1 MECFKEVVNMNELK
15 AKIKEEIKL
24 LSEEKKTS
32 FEKVSDYLFSN
43 PELAFDEY
51 KSQKAL
57 CDLLEEN
64 EFNVTKGVG
73 GLETSF
79 EAVYSN
85 GTNGKT
91 VAFLAEYDALPGMGH
106 ACGHNIIGTSSVGAG
121 IILKEIMKKHNIEGT
136 VKVFGTPAEE
146 RVGGKITMIKE
157 GVFNNVDAALI
168 LHPSDASM
176 PDDISFAQ
184 VNLKF
189 DFTGKASHAAAFP
202 WEGKSA
208 LSGVIALFNSVN
220 SMRLHLKDYARVHGI
235 ITDGGSIH
243 NIIPEKSTAIFNVRA
258 LSIEYLNEICEMLKN
273 CAKGAAI
280 STGTNVEIV
289 QLDEIYKEI
298 KNDSELVNIV
308 RQNFEVLGEDY
319 VERDLSQGIGSTD
332 TGNLTHEIP
341 AIQAYIKLKEN
352 TATHTDEFAVAA
364 GGEEGRVALI
374 KAIKVLA
381 MCGVD
386 ILYSK

>member
-1 MECFKEVVNMNELK
+1 MEELK
-15 AKIKEEIKL
+15 LKIKEDIKL
-24 LSEEKKTS
+24 LSDEKKTS
-32 FEKVSDYLFSN
+32 FEKVSKSLFEN
-43 PELAFDEY
+43 PELAFEEF
-51 KSQKAL
+51 KSQKLL
-57 CDLLEEN
+57 CDLLEESG
-64 EFNVTKGVG
+64 FNVTKGVG

-85 GTNGKT
+85 GDGGKT

-121 IILKEIMKKHNIEGT
+121 IILKEVINKYDIEGT

-146 RVGGKITMIKE
+146 RVGGKITMIRE
-157 GVFNNVDAALI
+157 GVFKDVDAALI
-168 LHPSDASM
+168 LHPCDASI

-189 DFTGKASHAAAFP
+189 DFSGKASHAAAYP
-202 WEGKSA
+202 WEGRSA
-208 LSGVIALFNSVN
+208 LSGVISLFNSVN

-243 NIIPEKSTAIFNVRA
+243 NIIPEKSTAIFNIRA
-258 LSIEYLNEICEMLKN
+258 LSIEYLNEICDMLKN

-280 STGTNVEIV
+280 STGTSVEVI

-298 KNDSELVNIV
+298 KNDSRLVNIV
-308 RQNFEVLGEDY
+308 RENFEVLGEDY
-319 VERDLSQGIGSTD
+319 IERDLTQGIGSTD

-352 TATHTDEFAVAA
+352 AATHTEEFAVAA
-364 GGEEGRVALI
+364 GGEEGKIALI

-386 ILYSK
+386 VLYSK

>member
-1 MECFKEVVNMNELK
+1 MEELK
-15 AKIKEEIKL
+15 LKIKEDIKL
-24 LSEEKKTS
+24 LSDEKKTS
-32 FEKVSDYLFSN
+32 FEKVSKSLFEN
-43 PELAFDEY
+43 PELAFEEF
-51 KSQKAL
+51 KSQKVL
-57 CDLLEEN
+57 CDLLEESG
-64 EFNVTKGVG
+64 FNVTKGVG
-73 GLETSF
+73 RLETSF

-85 GTNGKT
+85 GDGGKT

-121 IILKEIMKKHNIEGT
+121 IILKEVINKYNIEGT

-146 RVGGKITMIKE
+146 RVGGKITMIRE
-157 GVFNNVDAALI
+157 GVFKDVDAALI
-168 LHPSDASM
+168 LHPCDASI

-189 DFTGKASHAAAFP
+189 DFGGKASHAAAYP
-202 WEGKSA
+202 WEGRSA

-258 LSIEYLNEICEMLKN
+258 LSIEYLNEICDMLKN
-273 CAKGAAI
+273 CAEGAAI
-280 STGTNVEIV
+280 STGTSVEVI

-298 KNDSELVNIV
+298 KNDSRLVNIV
-308 RQNFEVLGEDY
+308 RENFEVLGEDY
-319 VERDLSQGIGSTD
+319 IERDLTQGIGSTD

-352 TATHTDEFAVAA
+352 TATHTEEFAVAA
-364 GGEEGRVALI
+364 GGEEGKIALI
-374 KAIKVLA
+374 KAVKVLA

-386 ILYSK
+386 VLCSK

>member
-1 MECFKEVVNMNELK
+1 MEELK
-15 AKIKEEIKL
+15 LKIKEDIKL
-24 LSEEKKTS
+24 LSDEKKVS
-32 FEKVSDYLFSN
+32 FEKVSKYLFEN
-43 PELAFDEY
+43 PELAFEEF
-51 KSQKAL
+51 KSQNAL

-64 EFNVTKGVG
+64 GFNVTKGVG

-85 GTNGKT
+85 GTGGKT

-121 IILKEIMKKHNIEGT
+121 IILKEVIKKYDIKGT
-136 VKVFGTPAEE
+136 VKVLGTPAEE
-146 RVGGKITMIKE
+146 RVGGKITMIRE
-157 GVFNNVDAALI
+157 GVFKGVDAALI
-168 LHPSDASM
+168 LHPCDASI

-189 DFTGKASHAAAFP
+189 DFSGKASHAAAYP
-202 WEGKSA
+202 WEGRSA

-258 LSIEYLNEICEMLKN
+258 LSIEYLNEICDMLKN

-280 STGTNVEIV
+280 STGTSVEVI

-298 KNDSELVNIV
+298 KNDSRLVNMV
-308 RQNFEVLGEDY
+308 RENFEVLGEDY
-319 VERDLSQGIGSTD
+319 IERDLTQGIGSTD

-352 TATHTDEFAVAA
+352 TATHTEEFAVAA
-364 GGEEGRVALI
+364 GGEEGKIALI

-386 ILYSK
+386 VLYSK

>member
-1 MECFKEVVNMNELK
+1 MEELK
-15 AKIKEEIKL
+15 LKIKEDIKL
-24 LSEEKKTS
+24 LSDEKKVS
-32 FEKVSDYLFSN
+32 FEKVSKYLFEN
-43 PELAFDEY
+43 PELAFKEF

-64 EFNVTKGVG
+64 GFNVTKGVG

-85 GTNGKT
+85 GTVGKT

-106 ACGHNIIGTSSVGAG
+106 ACGHNIIGTSSAGAG
-121 IILKEIMKKHNIEGT
+121 IILKEVIKKYDIEGT

-146 RVGGKITMIKE
+146 RVGGKITMIRE
-157 GVFNNVDAALI
+157 GVFKGVDAALI
-168 LHPSDASM
+168 LHPCDASI

-189 DFTGKASHAAAFP
+189 DFSGKASHAAAYP
-202 WEGKSA
+202 WEGRSA

-220 SMRLHLKDYARVHGI
+220 SMRLHLKDYARLHGI

-258 LSIEYLNEICEMLKN
+258 LSIEYLNEICDMLKN

-280 STGTNVEIV
+280 STGTSVEVI

-298 KNDSELVNIV
+298 KNDSRLVNIV
-308 RQNFEVLGEDY
+308 RENFEVLGEDY
-319 VERDLSQGIGSTD
+319 IERDLTQGIGSTD
-332 TGNLTHEIP
+332 TGNLTHEVP

-352 TATHTDEFAVAA
+352 TATHTEEFAVAA
-364 GGEEGRVALI
+364 GGEEGKIALI

-386 ILYSK
+386 VLHSK

>member
-1 MECFKEVVNMNELK
+1 MEELK
-15 AKIKEEIKL
+15 LKIKEDIKL
-24 LSEEKKTS
+24 LSDEKKTS
-32 FEKVSDYLFSN
+32 FEKVSKSLFEN
-43 PELAFDEY
+43 PELAFEEF
-51 KSQKAL
+51 KSQKLL
-57 CDLLEEN
+57 CDLLEESG
-64 EFNVTKGVG
+64 FNVTKGVG

-85 GTNGKT
+85 GDGGKT

-121 IILKEIMKKHNIEGT
+121 IILKEVINKYDIEGT

-146 RVGGKITMIKE
+146 RVGGKITMIRE
-157 GVFNNVDAALI
+157 GVFKDVDAALI
-168 LHPSDASM
+168 LHPCDASI

-189 DFTGKASHAAAFP
+189 DFSGKASHAAAYP
-202 WEGKSA
+202 WEGRSA
-208 LSGVIALFNSVN
+208 LSGVISLFNSVN

-243 NIIPEKSTAIFNVRA
+243 NIIPEKSTAIFNIRA
-258 LSIEYLNEICEMLKN
+258 LSIEYLNEICDMLKN

-280 STGTNVEIV
+280 STGTSVEVI

-298 KNDSELVNIV
+298 KNDSRLVNIV
-308 RQNFEVLGEDY
+308 RENFEVLGEDY
-319 VERDLSQGIGSTD
+319 IERDLTQGIGSTD

-352 TATHTDEFAVAA
+352 TATHTEEFAVAA
-364 GGEEGRVALI
+364 GGEEGKIALI

-386 ILYSK
+386 VLYSK

>member
-1 MECFKEVVNMNELK
+1 MEELK
-15 AKIKEEIKL
+15 LKIKEDIKL
-24 LSEEKKTS
+24 LSDEKKTS
-32 FEKVSDYLFSN
+32 FEKVSKSLFEN
-43 PELAFDEY
+43 PELAFEEF
-51 KSQKAL
+51 KSQKVL
-57 CDLLEEN
+57 CDLLEESG
-64 EFNVTKGVG
+64 FNVTKGVG

-85 GTNGKT
+85 GDGGKT

-121 IILKEIMKKHNIEGT
+121 IILKEVINKYNIEGT

-146 RVGGKITMIKE
+146 RVGGKITMIRE
-157 GVFNNVDAALI
+157 GVFKDVDAALI
-168 LHPSDASM
+168 LHPCDASI

-189 DFTGKASHAAAFP
+189 DFGGKASHAAAYP
-202 WEGKSA
+202 WEGRSA

-258 LSIEYLNEICEMLKN
+258 LSIEYLNEICDMLKN
-273 CAKGAAI
+273 CAEGAAI
-280 STGTNVEIV
+280 STGTSVEVI

-298 KNDSELVNIV
+298 KNDSRLVNIV
-308 RQNFEVLGEDY
+308 RENFEVLGEDY
-319 VERDLSQGIGSTD
+319 IERDLTQGIGSTD

-352 TATHTDEFAVAA
+352 TATHTEEFAVAA
-364 GGEEGRVALI
+364 GGEEGKIALI
-374 KAIKVLA
+374 KAVKVLA

-386 ILYSK
+386 VLCIK

>member
-1 MECFKEVVNMNELK
+1 MEELK
-15 AKIKEEIKL
+15 LKIKEDIKL
-24 LSEEKKTS
+24 LSDEKKVS
-32 FEKVSDYLFSN
+32 FEKVSKFLFEN
-43 PELAFDEY
+43 PELAFEEF

-57 CDLLEEN
+57 CDLLEESG
-64 EFNVTKGVG
+64 FNVTKGVG

-85 GTNGKT
+85 GAGGKT

-106 ACGHNIIGTSSVGAG
+106 ACGHNIISTSSVGAG
-121 IILKEIMKKHNIEGT
+121 IILKEIIKRYDIEGT

-146 RVGGKITMIKE
+146 RVGGKITMIRE
-157 GVFNNVDAALI
+157 GVFKGVDAALI
-168 LHPSDASM
+168 LHPCDASI

-189 DFTGKASHAAAFP
+189 DFSGKASHAAAYP
-202 WEGKSA
+202 WEGRSA

-258 LSIEYLNEICEMLKN
+258 LSIEYLNEICDMLKN

-280 STGTNVEIV
+280 STGTSVEVI

-298 KNDSELVNIV
+298 KNDSRLVNIV
-308 RQNFEVLGEDY
+308 RENFEVLDEDY
-319 VERDLSQGIGSTD
+319 IERDLTQGIGSTD

-352 TATHTDEFAVAA
+352 TATHTEEFAVAA
-364 GGEEGRVALI
+364 GGEEGKIALI

-386 ILYSK
+386 VLYSK

>member
-1 MECFKEVVNMNELK
+1 MKELK
-15 AKIKEEIKL
+15 LKIKEDIKL
-24 LSEEKKTS
+24 LSDEKKAS
-32 FEKVSDYLFSN
+32 FEKVSKSLFEN
-43 PELAFDEY
+43 PELAFEEF

-57 CDLLEEN
+57 CNLLEEN
-64 EFNVTKGVG
+64 GFDVTKGVG

-85 GTNGKT
+85 GTGGKT

-121 IILKEIMKKHNIEGT
+121 IILKEVIKKYDIEGT

-146 RVGGKITMIKE
+146 RVGGKITMIRE
-157 GVFNNVDAALI
+157 GVFKDVDAALI
-168 LHPSDASM
+168 LHPCDASI

-189 DFTGKASHAAAFP
+189 DFSGKASHAAAYP
-202 WEGKSA
+202 WEGRSA

-235 ITDGGSIH
+235 INDGGSIH
-243 NIIPEKSTAIFNVRA
+243 NIIPEKSIAIFNVRA
-258 LSIEYLNEICEMLKN
+258 LSIEYLNEICDMLKD

-280 STGTNVEIV
+280 STGTSVEVI

-298 KNDSELVNIV
+298 KNDSRLVNTV
-308 RQNFEVLGEDY
+308 RENFEVLGEDY
-319 VERDLSQGIGSTD
+319 IERDLTQGIGSTD

-352 TATHTDEFAVAA
+352 TATHTEEFAVAA
-364 GGEEGRVALI
+364 GGEEGKIALI

-386 ILYSK
+386 VLYSK

>member
-1 MECFKEVVNMNELK
+1 MKELK
-15 AKIKEEIKL
+15 LKIKEDIKL
-24 LSEEKKTS
+24 LSDEKKAS
-32 FEKVSDYLFSN
+32 FEKVSKSLFEN
-43 PELAFDEY
+43 PELAFEEF

-57 CDLLEEN
+57 CNLLEEN
-64 EFNVTKGVG
+64 GFDVTKGVG

-85 GTNGKT
+85 GTGGKT

-121 IILKEIMKKHNIEGT
+121 IILKEVIKKYDIEGT

-146 RVGGKITMIKE
+146 RVGGKITMIRE
-157 GVFNNVDAALI
+157 GVFKDVDAALI
-168 LHPSDASM
+168 LHPCDASI

-189 DFTGKASHAAAFP
+189 DFSGKASHAAAYP
-202 WEGKSA
+202 WEGRSA

-243 NIIPEKSTAIFNVRA
+243 NIIPEKSIAIFNVRA
-258 LSIEYLNEICEMLKN
+258 LSIEYLNEICDMLKD
-273 CAKGAAI
+273 CAKGTAI
-280 STGTNVEIV
+280 STGTSVEVI

-298 KNDSELVNIV
+298 KNDSRLVNIV
-308 RQNFEVLGEDY
+308 RENFEVLGEDY
-319 VERDLSQGIGSTD
+319 IERDLTQGIGSTD

-352 TATHTDEFAVAA
+352 TATHTEEFAVAA
-364 GGEEGRVALI
+364 GGEEGKIALI

-386 ILYSK
+386 VLYSK

>member
-1 MECFKEVVNMNELK
+1 MEELK
-15 AKIKEEIKL
+15 LKIKEDIKL
-24 LSEEKKTS
+24 LSDEKKTS
-32 FEKVSDYLFSN
+32 FEKVSKSLFEN
-43 PELAFDEY
+43 PELAFEEF
-51 KSQKAL
+51 KSQKLL
-57 CDLLEEN
+57 CDLLEESG
-64 EFNVTKGVG
+64 FNVTKGVG

-85 GTNGKT
+85 GDGGKT

-121 IILKEIMKKHNIEGT
+121 IILKEVINKYDIEGT

-146 RVGGKITMIKE
+146 RVGGKITMIRE
-157 GVFNNVDAALI
+157 GVFKDVDAALI
-168 LHPSDASM
+168 LHPCDASI

-189 DFTGKASHAAAFP
+189 DFSGKASHAAAYP
-202 WEGKSA
+202 WEGRSA
-208 LSGVIALFNSVN
+208 LSGVISLFNSVN

-258 LSIEYLNEICEMLKN
+258 LSIEYLNEICDMLKN

-280 STGTNVEIV
+280 STGTSVEVI

-298 KNDSELVNIV
+298 KNDSRLVNIV
-308 RQNFEVLGEDY
+308 RENFEVLGEDY
-319 VERDLSQGIGSTD
+319 IERDLTQGIGSTD

-352 TATHTDEFAVAA
+352 AATHTEEFAVAA
-364 GGEEGRVALI
+364 GGEEGKIALI

-386 ILYSK
+386 VLYSK

>member
-1 MECFKEVVNMNELK
+1 MEELK
-15 AKIKEEIKL
+15 LKIKEDIKL
-24 LSEEKKTS
+24 LSDEKKTS
-32 FEKVSDYLFSN
+32 FEKVSKSLFEN
-43 PELAFDEY
+43 PELAFEEF
-51 KSQKAL
+51 KSQKVL
-57 CDLLEEN
+57 CDLLEESG
-64 EFNVTKGVG
+64 FNVTKGVG

-85 GTNGKT
+85 GDGGKT

-121 IILKEIMKKHNIEGT
+121 IILKEVINKYNIEGT

-146 RVGGKITMIKE
+146 RVGGKITMIRE
-157 GVFNNVDAALI
+157 GVFKDVDAALI
-168 LHPSDASM
+168 LHPCDASI

-189 DFTGKASHAAAFP
+189 DFSGKASHAAAYP
-202 WEGKSA
+202 WEGRSA

-258 LSIEYLNEICEMLKN
+258 LSIEYLNEICDMLKN
-273 CAKGAAI
+273 CAEGAAI
-280 STGTNVEIV
+280 STGTSVEVI

-298 KNDSELVNIV
+298 KNDSRLVNIV
-308 RQNFEVLGEDY
+308 RENFEVLGEDY
-319 VERDLSQGIGSTD
+319 IERDLTQGIGSTD

-352 TATHTDEFAVAA
+352 TATHTEEFAVAA
-364 GGEEGRVALI
+364 GGEEGKIALI
-374 KAIKVLA
+374 KAVKVLA

-386 ILYSK
+386 VLCSK

>member
-1 MECFKEVVNMNELK
+1 MKELK
-15 AKIKEEIKL
+15 LKIKEDIKL
-24 LSEEKKTS
+24 LSDEKKAS
-32 FEKVSDYLFSN
+32 FEKVSKSLFEN
-43 PELAFDEY
+43 PELAFEEF

-57 CDLLEEN
+57 CNLLEEN
-64 EFNVTKGVG
+64 GFDVTKGVG

-85 GTNGKT
+85 GTGGKT

-121 IILKEIMKKHNIEGT
+121 IILKEVIKKYDIEGT

-146 RVGGKITMIKE
+146 RVGGKITMIRE
-157 GVFNNVDAALI
+157 GVFKDVDAALI
-168 LHPSDASM
+168 LHPCDASI

-189 DFTGKASHAAAFP
+189 DFSGKASHAAAYP
-202 WEGKSA
+202 WEGRSA

-235 ITDGGSIH
+235 INDGGSIH
-243 NIIPEKSTAIFNVRA
+243 NIIPEKSIAIFNVRA
-258 LSIEYLNEICEMLKN
+258 LSIEYLNEICDMLKD

-280 STGTNVEIV
+280 STGTSVEVI

-298 KNDSELVNIV
+298 KNDSRLVNIV
-308 RQNFEVLGEDY
+308 RENFEVLGEDY
-319 VERDLSQGIGSTD
+319 IERDLTQGIGSTD

-352 TATHTDEFAVAA
+352 TATHTEEFAVAA
-364 GGEEGRVALI
+364 GGEEGKIALI

-386 ILYSK
+386 VLYSK

>member
-1 MECFKEVVNMNELK
+1 MKELK
-15 AKIKEEIKL
+15 LKIKEDIKL
-24 LSEEKKTS
+24 LSDEKKAS
-32 FEKVSDYLFSN
+32 FEKVSKSLFEN
-43 PELAFDEY
+43 PELAFEEF

-57 CDLLEEN
+57 CNLLEEN
-64 EFNVTKGVG
+64 GFDVTKGVG

-85 GTNGKT
+85 GTGGKT

-121 IILKEIMKKHNIEGT
+121 IILKEVIKKYDIEGT

-146 RVGGKITMIKE
+146 RVGGKITMIRE
-157 GVFNNVDAALI
+157 GVFKDVDAALI
-168 LHPSDASM
+168 LHPCDASI

-189 DFTGKASHAAAFP
+189 DFSGKASHAAAYP
-202 WEGKSA
+202 WEGRSA

-243 NIIPEKSTAIFNVRA
+243 NIIPEKSIAIFNVRA
-258 LSIEYLNEICEMLKN
+258 LSIEYLNEICDMLKD

-280 STGTNVEIV
+280 STGTSVEVI

-298 KNDSELVNIV
+298 KNDSRLVNIV
-308 RQNFEVLGEDY
+308 RENFEVLGEDY
-319 VERDLSQGIGSTD
+319 IERDLTQGIGSTD

-352 TATHTDEFAVAA
+352 TATHTEEFAVAA
-364 GGEEGRVALI
+364 GGEEGKIALI

-386 ILYSK
+386 VLYSK